1 MMNLDFKKSNYAL
14 KRELNKMQAY
24 DISEVFYELEKDEQ
38 TRVLDLIGVKK
49 SAEVFSRLSEY
60 QQTEVFEDFNDV
72 RKKQILNN
80 LEVDDLK
87 EFIGFYDKEEQLE
100 ILEYVEEKKANI
112 IKDLL
117 KYSNDLA
124 PSIMTT
130 EYLSININTTV
141 KQATSYV
148 FNNVKENEFIDN
160 IYVLDNESKLVGVLH
175 LKDLIV
181 ARANDSIKELMDDD
195 FHYAYNDTTIKEAIK
210 IAKDYDLTSLPVLD
224 HQEELLGIITAD
236 DVLEQLIKD
245 YDELYI
251 SFASLPSR
259 DESYTGFQRSAKRLP
274 WLIIA
279 TVLNMVIAILLL
291 LVPAFELTLSEVFAL
306 VLFQPLV
313 LDMAGN
319 IGTQN
324 LAVTILGI
332 HKNELST
339 KDDRRS
345 FFRKELFIMLLNC
358 LLVAVFGF
366 VMVSIFSVVTGQKN
380 NAGDLISPYKLGI
393 VVSASLFSGMFISGL
408 LGTVLPIFFTS
419 KNMDADNASGPI
431 LTTLADIVAILTYYL
446 IATLMLL
453 LF

>member
-80 LEVDDLK
+80 LEVDELK

-160 IYVLDNESKLVGVLH
+160 IYVLDNESKLTCWC
-175 LKDLIV
+175 
-181 ARANDSIKELMDDD
+181 
-195 FHYAYNDTTIKEAIK
+195 FT
-210 IAKDYDLTSLPVLD
+210 
-224 HQEELLGIITAD
+224 
-236 DVLEQLIKD
+236 
-245 YDELYI
+245 
-251 SFASLPSR
+251 F
-259 DESYTGFQRSAKRLP
+259 KRF
-274 WLIIA
+274 
-279 TVLNMVIAILLL
+279 NC
-291 LVPAFELTLSEVFAL
+291 
-306 VLFQPLV
+306 
-313 LDMAGN
+313 
-319 IGTQN
+319 
-324 LAVTILGI
+324 
-332 HKNELST
+332 
-339 KDDRRS
+339 
-345 FFRKELFIMLLNC
+345 RK
-358 LLVAVFGF
+358 
-366 VMVSIFSVVTGQKN
+366 S
-380 NAGDLISPYKLGI
+380 
-393 VVSASLFSGMFISGL
+393 
-408 LGTVLPIFFTS
+408 
-419 KNMDADNASGPI
+419 
-431 LTTLADIVAILTYYL
+431 
-446 IATLMLL
+446 
-453 LF
+453 